1 MDRLI
6 PQVFWLL
13 IFVAAV
19 QLASAKM
26 YRWTDAEGNTYYSDK
41 IPSEAIKGSHA
52 VINKRGLTTDYRGA
66 ATTEEE
72 YARDLELKRLQAEQ
86 QKELERQQ
94 EKDQVLLKSFRSE
107 DDIILSRDGKL
118 STYDTQI
125 RIAYNNIQRLKRRLG
140 QQQQYA
146 ATIERKGKKVDS
158 KTLRSI
164 EITHKEIKS
173 NYEAI
178 LRQEHDK
185 ELIEKRYSDDLNR
198 FRQLTNIQNINLVR
212 VKAIEGAKNK
222 NMLVETAIRCKD
234 EAHCE
239 SLWDK
244 ALSYGKAHATTPVHT
259 DSERIFM
266 TMPAHTSDD
275 ISITVSRIRPDEKDN
290 DVIFMDVQCKIT
302 AAHQTW
308 CRTPEAQKIR
318 DGFRAAMAQ

>member
-6 PQVFWLL
+6 ARIFWLL
-13 IFVAAV
+13 IFVAAA

-26 YRWTDAEGNTYYSDK
+26 YRWTDEEGNTHYSDK

-52 VINKRGLTTDYRGA
+52 LINKRGLTIDTREP
-66 ATTEEE
+66 ATTDEE
-72 YARDLELKRLQAEQ
+72 YARNLELKRLQAEQ

-94 EKDQVLLKSFRSE
+94 AKDQVLLKTFRSE

-125 RIAYNNIQRLKRRLG
+125 RLAYNNIQRLKKRLG
-140 QQQQYA
+140 QQQEYA
-146 ATIERKGKKVDS
+146 ATIERKGKKVDA

-164 EITHKEIKS
+164 EITHQEIKS
-173 NYEAI
+173 NYETI

-185 ELIEKRYSDDLNR
+185 ERIEKRYNDDLDR
-198 FRQLTNIQNINLVR
+198 FRQLTEIQNINLVQ
-212 VKAIEGAKNK
+212 VNAIEGAKNK
-222 NMLVETAIRCKD
+222 NMLVETAIRCED

-259 DSERIFM
+259 DTERIFM
-266 TMPAHTSDD
+266 TMPAVKSGD
-275 ISITVSRIRPDEKDN
+275 ISITVSRIRPDKKEN
-290 DVIFMDVQCKIT
+290 DVIFMDVQCKMT
-302 AAHQTW
+302 VAHETW

-318 DGFRAAMAQ
+318 DGFKAAMAQ